1 MKSNNTCKADQI
13 ISFYLICDWFFR
25 EYVMLTPTSDQIK
38 AGDELWVT
46 DVLIQKEKVDIDGEK
61 GTQIS
66 IVAKKILTQG

>member
-1 MKSNNTCKADQI
+1 MVKN
-13 ISFYLICDWFFR
+13 SFVAEVTLNFR
-25 EYVMLTPTSDQIK
+25 SDQIK

>member
-1 MKSNNTCKADQI
+1 MVKN
-13 ISFYLICDWFFR
+13 SFVVEVILNFR
-25 EYVMLTPTSDQIK
+25 SDKIK

-66 IVAKKILTQG
+66 IVPKKILTQG

>member
-1 MKSNNTCKADQI
+1 MVKN
-13 ISFYLICDWFFR
+13 SFVAEVTLNFR
-25 EYVMLTPTSDQIK
+25 SDQIK

-66 IVAKKILTQG
+66 IVVKKILTQG

>member
-1 MKSNNTCKADQI
+1 MVKN
-13 ISFYLICDWFFR
+13 SFVVEVILNFR
-25 EYVMLTPTSDQIK
+25 SDKIK

>member
-1 MKSNNTCKADQI
+1 MVKN
-13 ISFYLICDWFFR
+13 SFVAEVTLNFR
-25 EYVMLTPTSDQIK
+25 SDQIK

-66 IVAKKILTQG
+66 IVPKKILTQG